1 MSESIHRRQFLKR
14 AALAAAVPL
23 LFGCQK
29 SKSRWRFFSEI
40 EAQLVEQITA
50 QIIPTDDDAGAVE
63 AGCLNFIDR
72 QLAGE
77 YRRFQEAY
85 RNGLAHLQKT
95 CAVLYERSF
104 AELSWDERTGL
115 LESMENGQVPHDL
128 WTEVSPQRFF
138 SLIRDHTLQ
147 GFYGS
152 PRHGGNKNYVSYRM
166 LGLDYPHIIG
176 QNRYTQGMDK
186 PNGWEL

>member
-1 MSESIHRRQFLKR
+1 MFETIPRRQFLKR
-14 AALAAAVPL
+14 AALGAALPL
-23 LFGCQK
+23 LGCQK
-29 SKSRWRFFSEI
+29 SKSHWRFFSDS
-40 EAQLVEQITA
+40 EASLVEQITA

-63 AGCLNFIDR
+63 AGCVNFIDR

-77 YRRFQEAY
+77 YRRFQNDY
-85 RNGLAHLQKT
+85 RSGLAHLQKT
-95 CAVLYERSF
+95 CDALYKRSF
-104 AELSWDERTGL
+104 GELSWEEQTRL
-115 LESMENGQVPHDL
+115 LESVENSQVPAAL
-128 WTEVSPQRFF
+128 WPEVSPQRFF

-152 PRHGGNKNYVSYRM
+152 PRHGGNKNYVSYKM
-166 LGLDYPHIIG
+166 LGLDYPHILG